1 MDTTE
6 ETHDGEMPSLSF
18 QIVRGVIAGALIATR
33 DVCFGVARHVRG
45 KVDCVCALS

>member
-18 QIVRGVIAGALIATR
+18 QIVRGVIAGALIVYAAWLI
-33 DVCFGVARHVRG
+33 GNVALNWLG
-45 KVDCVCALS
+45 APFLK